1 MMSSASLTHK
11 RLAALVPAINEAAD
25 GSDQVADAGEAAA
38 ADRLPVMIE
47 KTTSTARSGSRSVSL
62 TAWFGGFRLLWLPST
77 SPLDPGNRGWKEVP

>member
-38 ADRLPVMIE
+38 ADRLPGDDRE
-47 KTTSTARSGSRSVSL
+47 EH
-62 TAWFGGFRLLWLPST
+62 
-77 SPLDPGNRGWKEVP
+77 LDRAIRFPEW